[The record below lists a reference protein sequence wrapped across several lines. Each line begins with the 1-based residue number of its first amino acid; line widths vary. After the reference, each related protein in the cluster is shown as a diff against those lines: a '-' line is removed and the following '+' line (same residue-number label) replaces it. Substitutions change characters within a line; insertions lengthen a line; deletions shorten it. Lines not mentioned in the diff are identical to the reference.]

1 MVKAIF
7 FDIDGTLLSM
17 KTHRVPDSA
26 RRALEELRRKGIKL
40 FLATGRSPAWLGSIE
55 GMLDFKFD
63 GYVMLN
69 GQYCIFE
76 GQVLRDVAI
85 PLESL
90 EPLIPYIEEA
100 YRLFASYSI
109 TLPLT
114 VCDCGNCITREEIKA
129 LVSISHYA

>member
-1 MVKAIF
+1 MVKVIF

-69 GQYCIFE
+69 GQY
-76 GQVLRDVAI
+76 
-85 PLESL
+85 SL
-90 EPLIPYIEEA
+90 
-100 YRLFASYSI
+100 YR
-109 TLPLT
+109 
-114 VCDCGNCITREEIKA
+114 RK
-129 LVSISHYA
+129 

>member
-55 GMLDFKFD
+55 DMLDFKFD

-90 EPLIPYIEEA
+90 EPLIPYIEE
-100 YRLFASYSI
+100 
-109 TLPLT
+109 
-114 VCDCGNCITREEIKA
+114 NK
-129 LVSISHYA
+129 ISC